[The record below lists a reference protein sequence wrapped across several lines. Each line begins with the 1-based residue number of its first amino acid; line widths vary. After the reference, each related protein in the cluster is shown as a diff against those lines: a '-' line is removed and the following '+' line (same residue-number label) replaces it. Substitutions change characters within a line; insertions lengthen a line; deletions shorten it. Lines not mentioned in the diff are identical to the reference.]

1 MKSIKSKEVAVLLIG
16 PFNDTFDYLIEENIN
31 EISPGQIVL
40 APFRQR
46 KVVGIIVS
54 EGSKTVSKS
63 KLKTVIDIY
72 ELDPIPLPTI
82 DLISFLA
89 NWNCV
94 YKGLVLKMV
103 LSPLEAIISPQ
114 YNKVYKYNLE
124 DGLSIDSIDNK
135 KLRSKRKLVLDALV
149 NSDKEVYETSLI
161 QDIGVSK
168 TILKDMV
175 NKNLIV
181 EKLIKIKPDFSKN
194 FIKSNDI
201 KKENDKPLNEHQKNA
216 VDKINK
222 SIKNNETDCFLLD
235 GVPGSGKTETYF
247 ETVQTCLDERK
258 QVLILLPEIALT
270 PDWQKRFYNKFNFNP
285 LVWHSD
291 ISKKKRKEIWLSALS
306 GTAGVIVGA
315 RSALM
320 IPISK
325 LGLIVVDEEHE
336 PAFKQEENVR
346 YNARDMAVY
355 RANRSSATIVLAS
368 ATPSLETFYNMRM
381 GKYIHLTLPKRATGA
396 DMPDIKLLDLKLHP
410 PKKGNWISPLLINQ
424 IQDKLLKK
432 EQTLLFLNRRG
443 YAPLRVCNSC
453 GNKVKCINCETW
465 LVEHRLDNLLTCHH
479 CGYSKHISNIC
490 EVCGNKDQM
499 KSCGPGV
506 ERIEEEVQRL
516 FPEAKSITLSSD
528 TMKNQNLLTNAIEQI
543 KNSEVDIIIG
553 TQMVAKGHDF
563 PKLKLVG
570 IIDGDIGLSGG
581 DLRASERSFQ
591 LLQQVAGRSGRHT
604 IGTNDKGI
612 VYLQTFDTENP
623 IIKAIAQ
630 NNRDDF
636 FEKELISRKNAN
648 MPPYG
653 RLAAIILSSKFESNL
668 DSFSSDISR
677 LAPSFKNVKIFGPA
691 PAPMYFLRGKYRRRF
706 LIKSDKTVNIQ
717 KVLID
722 WTKKINKPSNI
733 NLTIDID
740 PFSFM

>member
-1 MKSIKSKEVAVLLIG
+1 MKIIKSKEVAVLLIG
-16 PFNDTFDYLIEENIN
+16 PFNDPFDYLITENIN
-31 EISPGQIVL
+31 QVSLGQIVL
-40 APFRQR
+40 APLGQR
-46 KVVGIIVS
+46 KVVGIIVG
-54 EGSKTVSKS
+54 EGSKTICKN
-63 KLKTVIDIY
+63 KLKTLIDIY
-72 ELDPIPLPTI
+72 EIGPIPLPSI
-82 DLISFLA
+82 ELISFLA

-103 LSPLEAIISPQ
+103 LTPLEAITSPR
-114 YNKVYKYNLE
+114 YYKIYKYNLE
-124 DGLSIDSIDNK
+124 DRLSIESIDNK
-135 KLRSKRKLVLDALV
+135 KVRSKRKLVLDNLFH
-149 NSDKEVYETSLI
+149 SDNEIYEDDLI
-161 QDIGVSK
+161 KKTGVSK
-168 TILKDMV
+168 LILKDMV
-175 NKNLIV
+175 KNKFVL
-181 EKLIKIKPDFSKN
+181 EKLIETKPSC
-194 FIKSNDI
+194 S
-201 KKENDKPLNEHQKNA
+201 
-216 VDKINK
+216 VK
-222 SIKNNETDCFLLD
+222 SIKNNEIKRENNLILNKQQRIAIDIINVSIKEGKSDCFLLD

-247 ETVQTCLDERK
+247 ETVQTCLNERK

-270 PDWQKRFYNKFNFNP
+270 PDWQKRFYNKFHFNP
-285 LVWHSD
+285 FIWHSE
-291 ISKKKRKEIWLSALS
+291 ISKKKRKEIWLSALN
-306 GTAGVIVGA
+306 GTARVIVGA

-325 LGLIVVDEEHE
+325 LGLIIVDEEHE
-336 PAFKQEENVR
+336 PAFKQEENIR

-355 RANRSSATIVLAS
+355 RANRSSASIVLAS
-368 ATPSLETFYNMRM
+368 ATPSLETFHNMRI

-396 DMPDIKLLDLKLHP
+396 EMPNIKLLDLKLNP
-410 PKKGNWISPLLINQ
+410 PQQGNWISPILINE
-424 IQDKLLKK
+424 IQEKLLKK

-479 CGYSKHISNIC
+479 CGYSKSISNIC

-506 ERIEEEVQRL
+506 ERIEEEVKRL

-528 TMKNQNLLTNAIEQI
+528 TMKNQILLTDAIEKI
-543 KNSEVDIIIG
+543 KQSEVDIIIG

-570 IIDGDIGLSGG
+570 IIDGDVGLSGG

-591 LLQQVAGRSGRHT
+591 LLQQVSGRSGRHST
-604 IGTNDKGI
+604 GPEDKGI

-623 IIKAIAQ
+623 IIRAIAQ

-636 FEKELISRKNAN
+636 FEKELKSRKNAN

-653 RLAAIILSSKFESNL
+653 RLAAIILSSRFESNL
-668 DSFSSDISR
+668 DGFANEFSR
-677 LAPSFKNVKIFGPA
+677 LAPNFKNVKIFGPA

-733 NLTIDID
+733 NLNIDID

>member
-222 SIKNNETDCFLLD
+222 SIKKNETDCFLLD

-355 RANRSSATIVLAS
+355 RAKRSSATIVLAS

-410 PKKGNWISPLLINQ
+410 PQKGNWISPLLINQ

-604 IGTNDKGI
+604 AGTNDKGI

-668 DSFSSDISR
+668 DSFASDISR

-722 WTKKINKPSNI
+722 WTKKINKPSSI

>member
-16 PFNDTFDYLIEENIN
+16 PFNDTFDYLIEENLN
-31 EISPGQIVL
+31 EISAGQIVL

-135 KLRSKRKLVLDALV
+135 KLRSKRKFVLDALV

-222 SIKNNETDCFLLD
+222 SIKKNETDCFLLD

-355 RANRSSATIVLAS
+355 RANRSSASIVLAS

-604 IGTNDKGI
+604 TGTNDKGI

-668 DSFSSDISR
+668 DSFASDISR

>member
-222 SIKNNETDCFLLD
+222 SIKKNETDCFLLD

-247 ETVQTCLDERK
+247 ETVQTCLDESK

-355 RANRSSATIVLAS
+355 RAKRSSATIVLAS

-410 PKKGNWISPLLINQ
+410 PQKGNWISPLLINQ

-604 IGTNDKGI
+604 AGTNDKGI

-668 DSFSSDISR
+668 DSFASDISR

-722 WTKKINKPSNI
+722 WTKKINKPSSI

>member
-222 SIKNNETDCFLLD
+222 SIKKNEADCFLLD

-355 RANRSSATIVLAS
+355 RAKRSSATIVLAS

-410 PKKGNWISPLLINQ
+410 PQKGNWISPLLINQ

-604 IGTNDKGI
+604 AGTNDKGL

-668 DSFSSDISR
+668 DSFASDISR

>member
-222 SIKNNETDCFLLD
+222 SIKKNGADCFLLD

-355 RANRSSATIVLAS
+355 RAKRSSATIVLAS

-410 PKKGNWISPLLINQ
+410 PQKGNWISPLLINQ

-604 IGTNDKGI
+604 AGTNDKGI

-668 DSFSSDISR
+668 DSFASDISR

-722 WTKKINKPSNI
+722 WTKKINKPSSI

>member
-222 SIKNNETDCFLLD
+222 SIKKNEADCFLLD

-410 PKKGNWISPLLINQ
+410 PQKGNWISPLLINQ

-604 IGTNDKGI
+604 AGTNDKGI

-668 DSFSSDISR
+668 DSFASDISR

>member
-149 NSDKEVYETSLI
+149 NSDKEVKEASLI
-161 QDIGVSK
+161 QDTGVSK

-222 SIKNNETDCFLLD
+222 SIKKNETDCFLLD

-410 PKKGNWISPLLINQ
+410 PQKGNWISPLLINQ

-465 LVEHRLDNLLTCHH
+465 LVEHRLDKLLTCHH

-604 IGTNDKGI
+604 AGTNDKGI

-668 DSFSSDISR
+668 DSFASDISR

>member
-1 MKSIKSKEVAVLLIG
+1 
-16 PFNDTFDYLIEENIN
+16 
-31 EISPGQIVL
+31 
-40 APFRQR
+40 
-46 KVVGIIVS
+46 
-54 EGSKTVSKS
+54 
-63 KLKTVIDIY
+63 
-72 ELDPIPLPTI
+72 
-82 DLISFLA
+82 
-89 NWNCV
+89 
-94 YKGLVLKMV
+94 
-103 LSPLEAIISPQ
+103 
-114 YNKVYKYNLE
+114 
-124 DGLSIDSIDNK
+124 
-135 KLRSKRKLVLDALV
+135 
-149 NSDKEVYETSLI
+149 
-161 QDIGVSK
+161 
-168 TILKDMV
+168 
-175 NKNLIV
+175 
-181 EKLIKIKPDFSKN
+181 
-194 FIKSNDI
+194 
-201 KKENDKPLNEHQKNA
+201 
-216 VDKINK
+216 
-222 SIKNNETDCFLLD
+222 
-235 GVPGSGKTETYF
+235 
-247 ETVQTCLDERK
+247 
-258 QVLILLPEIALT
+258 
-270 PDWQKRFYNKFNFNP
+270 
-285 LVWHSD
+285 
-291 ISKKKRKEIWLSALS
+291 
-306 GTAGVIVGA
+306 
-315 RSALM
+315 
-320 IPISK
+320 
-325 LGLIVVDEEHE
+325 
-336 PAFKQEENVR
+336 
-346 YNARDMAVY
+346 
-355 RANRSSATIVLAS
+355 
-368 ATPSLETFYNMRM
+368 LETFYNMKM

-410 PKKGNWISPLLINQ
+410 PQKGNWISPLLINQ

-604 IGTNDKGI
+604 AGTNDKGL

-668 DSFSSDISR
+668 DSFASDISR

-722 WTKKINKPSNI
+722 WTKKINKPSSI

>member
-31 EISPGQIVL
+31 EICPGQIVL

-222 SIKNNETDCFLLD
+222 SIKKNEADCFLLD

-355 RANRSSATIVLAS
+355 RAKRSSATIVLAS

-410 PKKGNWISPLLINQ
+410 PQKGNWISPLLINQ

-516 FPEAKSITLSSD
+516 FPEAKTITLSSD

-543 KNSEVDIIIG
+543 K
-553 TQMVAKGHDF
+553 
-563 PKLKLVG
+563 
-570 IIDGDIGLSGG
+570 
-581 DLRASERSFQ
+581 
-591 LLQQVAGRSGRHT
+591 
-604 IGTNDKGI
+604 
-612 VYLQTFDTENP
+612 
-623 IIKAIAQ
+623 
-630 NNRDDF
+630 
-636 FEKELISRKNAN
+636 
-648 MPPYG
+648 
-653 RLAAIILSSKFESNL
+653 
-668 DSFSSDISR
+668 
-677 LAPSFKNVKIFGPA
+677 
-691 PAPMYFLRGKYRRRF
+691 
-706 LIKSDKTVNIQ
+706 
-717 KVLID
+717 
-722 WTKKINKPSNI
+722 
-733 NLTIDID
+733 
-740 PFSFM
+740 

>member
-31 EISPGQIVL
+31 KINPGQIVL

-222 SIKNNETDCFLLD
+222 SIKKNEADCFLLD

-355 RANRSSATIVLAS
+355 RAKRSSATIVLAS

-410 PKKGNWISPLLINQ
+410 PQKGNWISPLLINQ

-604 IGTNDKGI
+604 AGTNDKGL

-668 DSFSSDISR
+668 DSFASDISR

-722 WTKKINKPSNI
+722 WTKKINKPSSI

>member
-222 SIKNNETDCFLLD
+222 SIKKNEADCFLLD

-355 RANRSSATIVLAS
+355 RAKRSSATIVLAS

-410 PKKGNWISPLLINQ
+410 PQKGNWISPLLINQ

-604 IGTNDKGI
+604 AGTNDKGL

-668 DSFSSDISR
+668 DSFASDISR

-722 WTKKINKPSNI
+722 WTKKINKPSSI

-740 PFSFM
+740 PFSFT

>member
-31 EISPGQIVL
+31 EISLGQIVL

-114 YNKVYKYNLE
+114 YNKIYKYNLE

-175 NKNLIV
+175 NKNLII

-201 KKENDKPLNEHQKNA
+201 KKENDKLLNEHQKNA

-222 SIKNNETDCFLLD
+222 SIQKNETDCFLLD

-247 ETVQTCLDERK
+247 ETVRTCLNERK

-396 DMPDIKLLDLKLHP
+396 DMPDIKLLDLKLYP
-410 PKKGNWISPLLINQ
+410 PQKGNWISPLLINE

-443 YAPLRVCNSC
+443 YAP
-453 GNKVKCINCETW
+453 
-465 LVEHRLDNLLTCHH
+465 
-479 CGYSKHISNIC
+479 SK
-490 EVCGNKDQM
+490 GM
-499 KSCGPGV
+499 
-506 ERIEEEVQRL
+506 
-516 FPEAKSITLSSD
+516 
-528 TMKNQNLLTNAIEQI
+528 
-543 KNSEVDIIIG
+543 
-553 TQMVAKGHDF
+553 
-563 PKLKLVG
+563 
-570 IIDGDIGLSGG
+570 
-581 DLRASERSFQ
+581 
-591 LLQQVAGRSGRHT
+591 
-604 IGTNDKGI
+604 
-612 VYLQTFDTENP
+612 
-623 IIKAIAQ
+623 
-630 NNRDDF
+630 
-636 FEKELISRKNAN
+636 
-648 MPPYG
+648 
-653 RLAAIILSSKFESNL
+653 
-668 DSFSSDISR
+668 
-677 LAPSFKNVKIFGPA
+677 
-691 PAPMYFLRGKYRRRF
+691 
-706 LIKSDKTVNIQ
+706 
-717 KVLID
+717 
-722 WTKKINKPSNI
+722 
-733 NLTIDID
+733 
-740 PFSFM
+740 

>member
-222 SIKNNETDCFLLD
+222 SIKKNEADCFLLD

-410 PKKGNWISPLLINQ
+410 PQKGNWISPLLINQ

-604 IGTNDKGI
+604 AGTNDKGL

-668 DSFSSDISR
+668 DSFASDISR

>member
-222 SIKNNETDCFLLD
+222 SIKKNETDCFLLD

-247 ETVQTCLDERK
+247 ETVQTCLNERK

-355 RANRSSATIVLAS
+355 RAKRSSATIVLAS

-410 PKKGNWISPLLINQ
+410 PQKGNWISPLLINQ

-604 IGTNDKGI
+604 AGTNDKGL

-668 DSFSSDISR
+668 DSFASDISR

-722 WTKKINKPSNI
+722 WTKKINKPSSI

>member
-222 SIKNNETDCFLLD
+222 SIKKNEADCFLLD

-355 RANRSSATIVLAS
+355 RAKRSSATIVLAS

-410 PKKGNWISPLLINQ
+410 PQKGNWISPLLINQ

-563 PKLKLVG
+563 P
-570 IIDGDIGLSGG
+570 
-581 DLRASERSFQ
+581 
-591 LLQQVAGRSGRHT
+591 
-604 IGTNDKGI
+604 
-612 VYLQTFDTENP
+612 
-623 IIKAIAQ
+623 
-630 NNRDDF
+630 
-636 FEKELISRKNAN
+636 
-648 MPPYG
+648 
-653 RLAAIILSSKFESNL
+653 
-668 DSFSSDISR
+668 
-677 LAPSFKNVKIFGPA
+677 
-691 PAPMYFLRGKYRRRF
+691 
-706 LIKSDKTVNIQ
+706 
-717 KVLID
+717 
-722 WTKKINKPSNI
+722 
-733 NLTIDID
+733 
-740 PFSFM
+740 

>member
-63 KLKTVIDIY
+63 KLKNVIDIY

-181 EKLIKIKPDFSKN
+181 EKLIKIKPNFSKN

-201 KKENDKPLNEHQKNA
+201 KKKNDKPLNEHQKNA

-222 SIKNNETDCFLLD
+222 SIKKNEADCFLLD

-355 RANRSSATIVLAS
+355 RAKRSSATIVLAS

-410 PKKGNWISPLLINQ
+410 PQKGNWISPLLINQ

-604 IGTNDKGI
+604 AGTNDKGL

>member
-222 SIKNNETDCFLLD
+222 SIKKNEADCFLLD

-355 RANRSSATIVLAS
+355 RAKRSSATIVLAS

-410 PKKGNWISPLLINQ
+410 PQKGNWISPLLINQ
-424 IQDKLLKK
+424 IQDKLIKK

-604 IGTNDKGI
+604 AGTNDKGI

-668 DSFSSDISR
+668 DSFASDISR

-722 WTKKINKPSNI
+722 WTKKINKPSSI

>member
-222 SIKNNETDCFLLD
+222 SIKKNETDCFLLD

-355 RANRSSATIVLAS
+355 RAKRSSATIVLAS

-410 PKKGNWISPLLINQ
+410 PQKGNWISPLLINQ

-604 IGTNDKGI
+604 AGTNDKGL

-668 DSFSSDISR
+668 DSFASDISR

>member
-16 PFNDTFDYLIEENIN
+16 PFNDPFDYLIKENTN
-31 EISPGQIVL
+31 EVSLGQIVL
-40 APFRQR
+40 APLGQR
-46 KVVGIIVS
+46 KVVGIILG
-54 EGSKTVSKS
+54 EGSKTISKN
-63 KLKTVIDIY
+63 KLKTIVDIY
-72 ELDPIPLPTI
+72 EIDPIPLPSI
-82 DLISFLA
+82 ELISFLA

-103 LSPLEAIISPQ
+103 LTPLEAIISPR
-114 YNKVYKYNLE
+114 YHKIYKNNLE
-124 DGLSIDSIDNK
+124 DSLSIESIDNK
-135 KLRSKRKLVLDALV
+135 KIRSKRKLVLDNLFH
-149 NSDKEVYETSLI
+149 SDKEMYEDDLI
-161 QDIGVSK
+161 QETGVSK
-168 TILKDMV
+168 IVLKDMV
-175 NKNLIV
+175 KNKIII
-181 EKLIKIKPDFSKN
+181 EKLIQIKPVFSTEL
-194 FIKSNDI
+194 I
-201 KKENDKPLNEHQKNA
+201 KKGEIRQDNNRLLNEHQRSA
-216 VDKINK
+216 VDIINMSVK
-222 SIKNNETDCFLLD
+222 EGKPDCFLLD

-247 ETVQTCLDERK
+247 ETVQTCLNECK

-270 PDWQKRFYNKFNFNP
+270 PDWQTRFYNKFNFNP
-285 LVWHSD
+285 FVWHSE
-291 ISKKKRKEIWLSALS
+291 ISKKKRKEIWLSALN
-306 GTAGVIVGA
+306 GTAGVIVGT

-320 IPISK
+320 IPIAK
-325 LGLIVVDEEHE
+325 LGLIIVDEEHE

-355 RANRSSATIVLAS
+355 RANRSSASIVLAS
-368 ATPSLETFYNMRM
+368 ATPSLETFHNMRM

-396 DMPDIKLLDLKLHP
+396 EMPDIKLLDLKLNP
-410 PKKGNWISPLLINQ
+410 PQKGNWISPILINE

-465 LVEHRLDNLLTCHH
+465 LVEHRSDNLLTCHH
-479 CGYSKHISNIC
+479 CGYSKHISNVC

-506 ERIEEEVQRL
+506 ERIEEEVKRL

-528 TMKNQNLLTNAIEQI
+528 TMKNQTLLIDAIEKI
-543 KNSEVDIIIG
+543 KKSEVDIIIG

-591 LLQQVAGRSGRHT
+591 LLQQVSGRSGRHST
-604 IGTNDKGI
+604 GSNDKGI

-653 RLAAIILSSKFESNL
+653 RLAAIILSSRFESNL
-668 DSFSSDISR
+668 DIFATEFSR

-733 NLTIDID
+733 NLNIDID

>member
-222 SIKNNETDCFLLD
+222 SIKKNEADCFLLD
-235 GVPGSGKTETYF
+235 GVHG
-247 ETVQTCLDERK
+247 
-258 QVLILLPEIALT
+258 
-270 PDWQKRFYNKFNFNP
+270 
-285 LVWHSD
+285 
-291 ISKKKRKEIWLSALS
+291 
-306 GTAGVIVGA
+306 
-315 RSALM
+315 
-320 IPISK
+320 
-325 LGLIVVDEEHE
+325 
-336 PAFKQEENVR
+336 
-346 YNARDMAVY
+346 
-355 RANRSSATIVLAS
+355 
-368 ATPSLETFYNMRM
+368 
-381 GKYIHLTLPKRATGA
+381 
-396 DMPDIKLLDLKLHP
+396 
-410 PKKGNWISPLLINQ
+410 
-424 IQDKLLKK
+424 
-432 EQTLLFLNRRG
+432 
-443 YAPLRVCNSC
+443 
-453 GNKVKCINCETW
+453 
-465 LVEHRLDNLLTCHH
+465 
-479 CGYSKHISNIC
+479 
-490 EVCGNKDQM
+490 
-499 KSCGPGV
+499 
-506 ERIEEEVQRL
+506 
-516 FPEAKSITLSSD
+516 
-528 TMKNQNLLTNAIEQI
+528 
-543 KNSEVDIIIG
+543 
-553 TQMVAKGHDF
+553 
-563 PKLKLVG
+563 
-570 IIDGDIGLSGG
+570 
-581 DLRASERSFQ
+581 
-591 LLQQVAGRSGRHT
+591 
-604 IGTNDKGI
+604 
-612 VYLQTFDTENP
+612 
-623 IIKAIAQ
+623 
-630 NNRDDF
+630 
-636 FEKELISRKNAN
+636 
-648 MPPYG
+648 
-653 RLAAIILSSKFESNL
+653 
-668 DSFSSDISR
+668 
-677 LAPSFKNVKIFGPA
+677 
-691 PAPMYFLRGKYRRRF
+691 
-706 LIKSDKTVNIQ
+706 
-717 KVLID
+717 
-722 WTKKINKPSNI
+722 
-733 NLTIDID
+733 
-740 PFSFM
+740 

>member
-222 SIKNNETDCFLLD
+222 SIKKNEADCFLLD

-247 ETVQTCLDERK
+247 ETVQTCLDESK

-355 RANRSSATIVLAS
+355 RANRSSASIVLAS

-410 PKKGNWISPLLINQ
+410 PQKGNWISPLLINQ
-424 IQDKLLKK
+424 IEDKLLKK

-604 IGTNDKGI
+604 AGTNDKGI

-668 DSFSSDISR
+668 DSFASDISR

>member
-222 SIKNNETDCFLLD
+222 SIKKNEADCFLLD

-355 RANRSSATIVLAS
+355 RANRSSASIVLAS

-410 PKKGNWISPLLINQ
+410 PQKGNWISPLLINQ

-604 IGTNDKGI
+604 AGTNDKGI

>member
-31 EISPGQIVL
+31 EVSPGQIVL

-222 SIKNNETDCFLLD
+222 SIKKNEADCFLLD

-355 RANRSSATIVLAS
+355 RAKRSSATIVLAS

-410 PKKGNWISPLLINQ
+410 PQKGNWISPLLINQ
-424 IQDKLLKK
+424 IEDKLLKK

-604 IGTNDKGI
+604 AGTNDKGI

-668 DSFSSDISR
+668 DSFASDISR

>member
-222 SIKNNETDCFLLD
+222 SIKKNEADCFLLD

-355 RANRSSATIVLAS
+355 RAKRSSATIVLAS

-410 PKKGNWISPLLINQ
+410 PQKGNWISPLLINQ

-465 LVEHRLDNLLTCHH
+465 LVEHRLENLLTCHH

-604 IGTNDKGI
+604 AGTNDKGI

-668 DSFSSDISR
+668 DSFASDISR

-722 WTKKINKPSNI
+722 WTKKINKPSSI

>member
-54 EGSKTVSKS
+54 EGSKTISKS

-114 YNKVYKYNLE
+114 YKKVYKYNLE

-222 SIKNNETDCFLLD
+222 SIKKNEADCFLLD

-291 ISKKKRKEIWLSALS
+291 ISKKTRKEIWLSALS

-355 RANRSSATIVLAS
+355 RAKRSSATIVLAS

-410 PKKGNWISPLLINQ
+410 PQKGNWISPLLINQ

-604 IGTNDKGI
+604 TGTNDKGI

-668 DSFSSDISR
+668 DSFASDISR

>member
-222 SIKNNETDCFLLD
+222 SIKKNEADCFLLD

-355 RANRSSATIVLAS
+355 RANRSSASIVLAS
-368 ATPSLETFYNMRM
+368 ATPSLETFYNMRI

-410 PKKGNWISPLLINQ
+410 PQKGNWISPLLINQ

-604 IGTNDKGI
+604 AGTNDKGL

-636 FEKELISRKNAN
+636 FEKEMISRKNAN

-668 DSFSSDISR
+668 DSFASDISR

-722 WTKKINKPSNI
+722 WTKKINKPSSI

>member
-168 TILKDMV
+168 TVLKDMV

-222 SIKNNETDCFLLD
+222 SIKKNEADCFLLD

-381 GKYIHLTLPKRATGA
+381 GKYIHLILPKRATGA

-410 PKKGNWISPLLINQ
+410 PQKGNWISPLLINQ

-604 IGTNDKGI
+604 AGTNDKGL

-653 RLAAIILSSKFESNL
+653 RLAAIILSSRFESNL
-668 DSFSSDISR
+668 DSFATDISR

>member
-16 PFNDTFDYLIEENIN
+16 PFNDPFDYLIEDNIN
-31 EISPGQIVL
+31 GVNQGQIVM
-40 APFRQR
+40 APLGQR
-46 KVVGIIVS
+46 KVVGIIIG
-54 EGSKTVSKS
+54 EGSKTISKR
-63 KLKTVIDIY
+63 KLKTLLNIY
-72 ELDPIPLPTI
+72 EIDPIPLPSI
-82 DLISFLA
+82 ELISFLA
-89 NWNCV
+89 SWNCV

-103 LSPLEAIISPQ
+103 LTPLEAITSPK
-114 YNKVYKYNLE
+114 YKKIYKYNLE
-124 DGLSIDSIDNK
+124 DVLSIDKIDNK
-135 KLRSKRKLVLDALV
+135 KIRSKRKLVLDVLFR
-149 NSDKEVYETSLI
+149 SDKGIYEDYLIKEV
-161 QDIGVSK
+161 GVSK
-168 TILKDMV
+168 IILRDMLK
-175 NKNLIV
+175 KNLIK
-181 EKLIKIKPDFSKN
+181 ERLIQINHGFSKN
-194 FIKSNDI
+194 FIKNNEI
-201 KKENDKPLNEHQKNA
+201 KQENDKPLNEYQRSA
-216 VDKINK
+216 VDKINI
-222 SIKNNETDCFLLD
+222 SIKDGSPDCFLLD

-247 ETVQTCLDERK
+247 ETVQTCLNQSK

-285 LVWHSD
+285 FVWHSE
-291 ISKKKRKEIWLSALS
+291 ISKKKRKEIWLSALN

-325 LGLIVVDEEHE
+325 LGLIIVDEEHE

-355 RANRSSATIVLAS
+355 RANRSSASIVLAS
-368 ATPSLETFYNMRM
+368 ATPSLETFHNMKL
-381 GKYIHLTLPKRATGA
+381 GKYIHLILPKRATGA
-396 DMPDIKLLDLKLHP
+396 DMPDIKLLDLKLNP
-410 PKKGNWISPLLINQ
+410 PQKGNWISPILIDE
-424 IQDKLLKK
+424 IKKKLLKK

-443 YAPLRVCNSC
+443 YAPLRVCNAC

-465 LVEHRLDNLLTCHH
+465 LVEHRSNNLLTCHH
-479 CGYSKHISNIC
+479 CGYSKDISNIC

-506 ERIEEEVQRL
+506 ERIEEEVKKI

-528 TMKNQNLLTNAIEQI
+528 TMKNQNLLTDAIEKI
-543 KNSEVDIIIG
+543 KKSEVDIIIG

-591 LLQQVAGRSGRHT
+591 LLQQVSGRSGRHST
-604 IGTNDKGI
+604 GSNDRGI

-623 IIKAIAQ
+623 IIKAIAK

-636 FEKELISRKNAN
+636 FEKELMSRKNAN
-648 MPPYG
+648 MPPFG
-653 RLAAIILSSKFESNL
+653 RLAAIILSSSFESNL
-668 DSFSSDISR
+668 DVFAAEFSR
-677 LAPSFKNVKIFGPA
+677 LAPTFKNVKIFGPA

-733 NLTIDID
+733 ILNIDID